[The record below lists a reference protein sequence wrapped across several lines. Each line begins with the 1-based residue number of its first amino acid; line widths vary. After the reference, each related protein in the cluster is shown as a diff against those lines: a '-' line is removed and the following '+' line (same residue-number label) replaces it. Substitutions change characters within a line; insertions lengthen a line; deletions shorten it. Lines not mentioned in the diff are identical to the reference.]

1 MKKISRHINFG
12 LALGLAIS
20 FDSVTHIPSKIQPGV
35 FERNAAPQL
44 IALLIVGIFAAAG
57 TLVRRSLAISRLAAW
72 AIFSILIATSISLLL
87 SDSPMTSFIGD
98 TGRYAGVASLWA
110 LISIALAAA
119 TLKDE
124 EFIHLLIGLS
134 MGIVL
139 LTLLGFLQSLEWISL
154 PTGGGVGS
162 TLGNLDFLSAW
173 IGTTLLLIFI
183 TSRELRNRR
192 IIFVIYLAISIFI
205 LWKIDAKQGFLDLL
219 IVAIAVV
226 AFQLLRKLDL
236 SGITRNGWKAVATF
250 ILLLWSEAIYLIPM
264 LKLPIPGVGDDPQVA
279 IRSDFWFS
287 AAQMFTKHIGFGV
300 GPDNYGS
307 YYEKFRSLN
316 SVKKTEF
323 VLAND
328 AHSSMMQTF
337 ATVGIFA
344 AIAFL
349 LLALAV
355 AYATIDLYWN
365 TRNKS
370 YLLILLA
377 FFTFYTNSLISPI
390 TLPHKAIFWAL
401 AGYLLGAQARHKL
414 AKSYQLNL
422 IKVGAFSLTSIA
434 IMSTALLVFAPIFT
448 TFNSALSANNNG
460 QKISYRISS
469 ALPCVE
475 FSGAQIQLVEKSGG
489 SPEQAA
495 KEILSNH
502 PRCLDALRY
511 MAAVLLDQKNFTEAR
526 PYIYQL
532 LDVAPARQEVVRMAA
547 IYAMAT
553 NDESLKD
560 LLTSQGLKLG
570 ILTQSAL
577 K

>member
-1 MKKISRHINFG
+1 
-12 LALGLAIS
+12 
-20 FDSVTHIPSKIQPGV
+20 
-35 FERNAAPQL
+35 
-44 IALLIVGIFAAAG
+44 
-57 TLVRRSLAISRLAAW
+57 
-72 AIFSILIATSISLLL
+72 
-87 SDSPMTSFIGD
+87 MTSFLGD
-98 TGRYAGVASLWA
+98 TGRYTGIASLWA
-110 LISIALAAA
+110 LVSIALAAS
-119 TLKDE
+119 TLRDE
-124 EFIHLLIGLS
+124 EFIHLLIGIS

-139 LTLLGFLQSLEWISL
+139 VTTLGLLQSLEWISL

-173 IGTTLLLIFI
+173 IGTTLLILFI
-183 TSRELRNRR
+183 AIRELGTRK
-192 IIFVIYLAISIFI
+192 IYFGIYLLISLFV
-205 LWKIDAKQGFLDLL
+205 LWKIDAKQGFLDL
-219 IVAIAVV
+219 IIITIAVG
-226 AFQLLRKLDL
+226 AFKLLRKIDL
-236 SGITRNGWKAVATF
+236 SSITRTGWKAVATF
-250 ILLLWSEAIYLIPM
+250 ILLLLSEAIYLIPM
-264 LKLPIPGVGDDPQVA
+264 LKLPIPGIGDDPQVA

-287 AAQMFTKHIGFGV
+287 AAQMFTHHIGFGV
-300 GPDNYGS
+300 GPDNYGN
-307 YYEKFRSLN
+307 YYERFRSLN

-344 AIAFL
+344 TIAFL

-370 YLLILLA
+370 YLLLLLA

-390 TLPHKAIFWAL
+390 TLPHKAIFWVL
-401 AGYLLGAQARHKL
+401 AGYLLGAQARHKY
-414 AKSYQLNL
+414 ANSYHLGVL
-422 IKVGAFSLTSIA
+422 KIGAFALA
-434 IMSTALLVFAPIFT
+434 STVLMGSALLIFT
-448 TFNSALSANNNG
+448 PAFANFNSALSANNSG
-460 QKISYRISS
+460 QKISYSAS
-469 ALPCVE
+469 NALPCVA

-489 SPEQAA
+489 DPEIAA
-495 KEILSNH
+495 QEIIRNH

-511 MAAVLLDQKNFTEAR
+511 MAAVSLDQKNYSKAR

-532 LDVAPARQEVVRMAA
+532 LGVAPARHEVVRMAA

-553 NDESLKD
+553 DDESLKN
-560 LLTSQGLKLG
+560 LLTAQGLKLG